1 MGPAEAMPS
10 TPDQASKGGPH
21 PVDLYVGS
29 RIRLRRIYLG
39 YSQARLAQAMGL
51 TFQQIQKYEKGANR
65 VAASR
70 LHELSRLLDVPIDFF
85 FEEADELVP
94 NPNGETSRP
103 FGVARTRG
111 ELSAD
116 SSDATA
122 QRQSWQLINAYS
134 HIKDDAVRREI
145 LSLVITLAR

>member
-1 MGPAEAMPS
+1 MPS

-29 RIRLRRIYLG
+29 RIRLRRVYLG
-39 YSQARLAQAMGL
+39 YSQERLAQAMGL

-65 VAASR
+65 VSASR
-70 LHELSRLLDVPIDFF
+70 LHELSRLLDVSIEFF
-85 FEEADELVP
+85 FEEADGLVP
-94 NPNGETSRP
+94 KPIGGTSPP
-103 FGVARTRG
+103 FGRARARV

-116 SSDATA
+116 SHGSTA

-145 LSLVITLAR
+145 LSLVIALAK